1 MRAKR
6 SALRRAFISIY
17 HTRVQNDIRVW
28 TVNKRRGKTWHV
40 LSLQQPGEMWSV
52 WWMAETWM
60 SRHRMGSSPFL
71 VPALLRPLRGQVEAG
86 QTCPCLDSSCYL
98 FFFPDIIGGL
108 SVRPANGLLHWSVK
122 AVSFPR
128 FSIWLRKL
136 LSRRRLE
143 QLMIYSQAQDG
154 FCCNNLPDQAGS
166 DCHSE

>member
-17 HTRVQNDIRVW
+17 HTQVQNDIRVW
-28 TVNKRRGKTWHV
+28 TLTKRLGKTWHV

-60 SRHRMGSSPFL
+60 SHHRMGSSPFL

-86 QTCPCLDSSCYL
+86 RRALVWTRLVI

-136 LSRRRLE
+136 LSRSRLE

-154 FCCNNLPDQAGS
+154 FCCNNLPDPAGS